1 MRLAVRPK
9 PSCSSTSKCS
19 ITDTVCTPRSAI
31 RVPWSL
37 NRRNRSVKLSQKSWG
52 GCPLQLCALNPV
64 SSKAGE
70 LQWGHPFETPSQSD
84 GCTLG
89 AEEDH
94 GHAASFSGRCPG
106 RDPGWKNPRH
116 PGRNAAAPLHRD
128 LGRGGGGPCLRA
140 LVEPQATELVSHVPP
155 GAARGDPGRWTRD
168 PRPRHPYEERTPEGR
183 RRPSLSGEIQDPG
196 IDQIRP

>member
-37 NRRNRSVKLSQKSWG
+37 TRCNRSVKLSQKSWG

-70 LQWGHPFETPSQSD
+70 LQNDFKDKNGSLSSLESLRS
-84 GCTLG
+84 LG
-89 AEEDH
+89 
-94 GHAASFSGRCPG
+94 SFGSLILIAL
-106 RDPGWKNPRH
+106 RH
-116 PGRNAAAPLHRD
+116 P
-128 LGRGGGGPCLRA
+128 
-140 LVEPQATELVSHVPP
+140 
-155 GAARGDPGRWTRD
+155 
-168 PRPRHPYEERTPEGR
+168 R
-183 RRPSLSGEIQDPG
+183 RRPRGRQGQEHREGGPALRGLGFDADLSAVGL
-196 IDQIRP
+196 DQVAHGHQAEAGALLL

>member
-70 LQWGHPFETPSQSD
+70 LQKTARTARTSTDGVRVFPVRDCPCSPCSPLGPSSALELRPLPFPLPQRRLD
-84 GCTLG
+84 DLLR
-89 AEEDH
+89 
-94 GHAASFSGRCPG
+94 HAGVL
-106 RDPGWKNPRH
+106 
-116 PGRNAAAPLHRD
+116 PLHEVVRREGPGQRLPVD
-128 LGRGGGGPCLRA
+128 VVEEEVRGEPLLLELDQIGQQVGGG
-140 LVEPQATELVSHVPP
+140 
-155 GAARGDPGRWTRD
+155 
-168 PRPRHPYEERTPEGR
+168 
-183 RRPSLSGEIQDPG
+183 
-196 IDQIRP
+196 